1 MITLKKEQ
9 IEKMI
14 AQSQREAPEET
25 CGLLAGSDGVV
36 EKVYQMTNDEKSSTR
51 YLVNPKQQFAVFKKM
66 RSDGLDLLGIYH
78 SHANSI
84 AYPSQTDVELATYDV
99 VYFIISLKDEKPE
112 VKAFSIID
120 GKIKEQPFKVI

>member
-9 IEKMI
+9 IEKMTV
-14 AQSQREAPEET
+14 QSQREAPEEA

-36 EKVYQMTNDEKSSTR
+36 EKVYQMTNDEKSGTR

-66 RSDGLDLLGIYH
+66 RSDDLDLLGIYH
-78 SHANSI
+78 SHVNSI
-84 AYPSQTDVELATYDV
+84 AYPSQTDIELATYDV